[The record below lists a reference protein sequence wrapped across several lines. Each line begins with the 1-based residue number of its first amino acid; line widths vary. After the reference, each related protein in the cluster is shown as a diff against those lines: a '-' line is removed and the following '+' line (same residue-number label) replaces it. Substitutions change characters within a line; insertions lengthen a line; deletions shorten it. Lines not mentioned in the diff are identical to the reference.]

1 MEAVL
6 VRTYY
11 TIKEMPNTKF
21 GGVIEACDFM
31 QLLGGESYSK
41 ITVYSNGNKIKKT
54 FYV

>member
-31 QLLGGESYSK
+31 RLLGGESYSK
-41 ITVYSNGNKIKKT
+41 IMVYSNGKETKAT